1 MPTESAAQWKQQL
14 EDFSE
19 FVNAML
25 ATWNVPG
32 MAVAVVKEGEVI
44 FAEGFGKRDL
54 DQDLPATPATLF
66 AIGSCTKA
74 FTATAM
80 GILVDGGK
88 LDWDRPVRTYLPSF
102 KMFDAFTSERMT
114 PRDLV
119 THRSG
124 LPRHDLMWYN
134 SPRTRQEIFERLQY
148 LQPSKDFRSVY
159 QYQNLMYMTAGYLV
173 GQISGLGWEAFVQQW
188 ILGPLGMASSNFSV
202 LKSQE
207 SADFSLPFQ
216 EKDDQVRAIPFRNI
230 DTVGPAG
237 SINSNVT
244 DMSQWLLLNLNKGRH
259 GQAQIISEGN
269 LSQIHSPQ
277 MVIQEPLKYAEILHT
292 SYGLG
297 WAIQPYRGRLMLQHG
312 GGIDGF
318 SALTSF
324 LPRDNLGVVV
334 LTNLNGTSLPTI
346 ITYNLY
352 DRLLGLDPIL
362 WSDRFKQDVAEIK
375 AAAEKSKEKTA
386 SQRKTGAQPSH
397 PLADYTGD
405 FEHPGYGLFSVEL
418 DRNELR
424 ASFNS
429 MSFPLEHYHY
439 DIFDLIWE
447 LFDTRLKVSFFTDV
461 KGNIQRLSVPLEAA
475 VDEIVFTRIPEQRM
489 KEKRFLEQFTGTYEL
504 LGLKLI
510 VSLKGDD
517 ALAATIPGQPEYELI
532 PYQGTEFNLKGLA
545 GFSLEF
551 KLDDAGSV
559 IEAELTQPN
568 NVFVAPKVG

>member
-1 MPTESAAQWKQQL
+1 MPTEFATQWEKQL
-14 EDFSE
+14 ENFSE
-19 FVNAML
+19 FANAML
-25 ATWNVPG
+25 VAWKVPG

-54 DQDLPATPATLF
+54 EQDLPATPETLF

-74 FTATAM
+74 FTAVAM
-80 GILVDGGK
+80 GILVDEGK
-88 LDWDRPVRTYLPSF
+88 LDWDQPVRNYLPSF
-102 KMFDAFTSERMT
+102 KMFDTFSSERMT

-148 LQPSKDFRSVY
+148 LEPSKDFRSVY

-173 GQISGLGWEAFVQQW
+173 GQISGQGWEAFVQQR
-188 ILGPLGMASSNFSV
+188 ILEPLGMVGSNFSV

-207 SADFSLPFQ
+207 SPDFSLPFQ
-216 EKDDQVRAIPFRNI
+216 EKDGRVQAIPFRNI

-259 GQAQIISEGN
+259 GQAHIISEGN

-277 MVIQEPLKYAEILHT
+277 MVIQEPLKYAEILHA

-297 WAIQPYRGRLMLQHG
+297 WAIQPYRGHLMIQHG

-324 LPRDNLGVVV
+324 LPQAKLGVVV
-334 LTNLNGTSLPTI
+334 LTNLNGTPLPSI

-352 DRLLGLDPIL
+352 DRLLNLDPIP
-362 WSDRFKQDVAEIK
+362 WSDRFKKDDDEIK
-375 AAAEKSKEKTA
+375 AAAKKSKEKTA
-386 SQRKTGAQPSH
+386 SQRQTGTQPSH
-397 PLADYTGD
+397 PLADYAGD
-405 FEHPGYGLFSVEL
+405 FEHPGYGLFSVGLEGNDL
-418 DRNELR
+418 KVI
-424 ASFNS
+424 FNS

-439 DIFDLIWE
+439 DIFELTWE

-461 KGNIQRLSVPLEAA
+461 KGNIQRLSVPLEPA
-475 VDEIVFTRIPEQRM
+475 VDEIVFTRIADKRM

-504 LGLKLI
+504 LGMKLI
-510 VSLKGDD
+510 VSLKGEDT
-517 ALAATIPGQPEYELI
+517 LVATIPGQPEYELI
-532 PYQGTEFNLKGLA
+532 PYQGTEFNLKGLV
-545 GFSLEF
+545 GFSIEF

-559 IEAELTQPN
+559 IEAELAQPDG
-568 NVFVAPKVG
+568 VFTAPKVG